1 MHIAHQFAPP
11 MSALLLGLPGITAA
25 RHIPAGDRWALP
37 CDVDVLFV
45 LHGEGDHDGR
55 HAAADAPRPPGW
67 PGRVKL
73 VQLAS
78 AGADDYPPWLWEAP
92 AVASASGTTAIPI
105 AEYALSVM
113 LAHAKR
119 LASVTLRAGDAWPDR
134 QRFIE
139 QPLGLLHGRTL
150 GLVGLGN
157 IARRVGHLAN
167 AFGMTIIAAR
177 ASAAPSPDPWIST
190 APLGEVVARADHLVL
205 AAPITPATQHMI
217 NADRLA
223 AMKADAHIVNVGRGG
238 LIDQAALLAE
248 LDKGRLWA
256 SLDVTDPEP
265 LPAGHPLIGHPRVKV
280 TPHISWSN
288 PDINRAILQRLAEN
302 IGRLAAGQP
311 LLGAV
316 AGAA

>member
-1 MHIAHQFAPP
+1 MRIAHQFAPP
-11 MSALLLGLPGITAA
+11 MSALLAGLPGITSAT
-25 RHIPAGDRWALP
+25 HVPAENRWALP
-37 CDVDVLFV
+37 TDVDVLFV
-45 LHGEGDHDGR
+45 LHGEGDHDSR

-67 PGRVKL
+67 PGQVKF

-119 LASVTLRAGDAWPDR
+119 LAAVTLQPGTAWPDR
-134 QRFIE
+134 QNFID

-157 IARRVGHLAN
+157 IARRIGHLAN
-167 AFGMTIIAAR
+167 AFGMTIVAAR
-177 ASAAPSPDPWIST
+177 ASAAPSPDPWIT
-190 APLGEVVARADHLVL
+190 IAPLDDVVARADHLVL

-217 NADRLA
+217 NAERLA
-223 AMKADAHIVNVGRGG
+223 RMKSDAHIVNVGRGG

-248 LDKGRLWA
+248 LDQGRLWA

-288 PDINRAILQRLAEN
+288 PDINRAIMQRLVEN
-302 IGRLAAGQP
+302 IARVAGGQP

-316 AGAA
+316 DSAP

>member
-1 MHIAHQFAPP
+1 MRIAHQFAPP
-11 MSALLLGLPGITAA
+11 MSALLGNLPGVTSAT
-25 RHIPAGDRWALP
+25 HIPQEGRWALP

-45 LHGEGDHDGR
+45 LHGEGADRD
-55 HAAADAPRPPGW
+55 AANHAPRPAGW
-67 PGRVKL
+67 PGSVKL

-78 AGADDYPPWLWEAP
+78 AGADDYPPWVFEAP
-92 AVASASGTTAIPI
+92 HVASASGTTAIPI

-119 LASVTLRAGDAWPDR
+119 LAAVTLKPGDAWPDR
-134 QRFIE
+134 QEFVN

-167 AFGMTIIAAR
+167 AFGMTVIASR
-177 ASAAPSPDPWIST
+177 ASAAPSPDPWISV
-190 APLGEVVARADHLVL
+190 APLDDVVARADHLVL
-205 AAPITPATQHMI
+205 AAPITPATQHLL

-223 AMKADAHIVNVGRGG
+223 RMKADAHIVNVGRGG
-238 LIDQAALLAE
+238 LIDQDALLAE

-256 SLDVTDPEP
+256 SLDVTEPEP
-265 LPAGHPLIGHPRVKV
+265 LPAGHPLIGHARCRI

-288 PDINRAILQRLAEN
+288 PDINKAILMRLAEN
-302 IGRLAAGQP
+302 IRRLGAGEP
-311 LLGAV
+311 LLGAIES
-316 AGAA
+316 GA

>member
-1 MHIAHQFAPP
+1 MRVAHQFAPP
-11 MSALLLGLPGITAA
+11 MSALLAGLPGITSAV
-25 RHIPAGDRWALP
+25 HVPAEDRWALP
-37 CDVDVLFV
+37 TDVDVLFV
-45 LHGEGDHDGR
+45 LHGEGESDAR
-55 HAAADAPRPPGW
+55 HAANAAPRPPGW
-67 PGRVKL
+67 PGQVRL

-105 AEYALSVM
+105 AEYALAVM

-119 LASVTLRAGDAWPDR
+119 LATVTLNPGDAWPDR
-134 QRFIE
+134 QMFIA

-157 IARRVGHLAN
+157 IARRVGQLAH

-177 ASAAPSPDPWIST
+177 ASAAPSPDAWITT
-190 APLGEVVARADHLVL
+190 APLADVVARADHLVL

-238 LIDQAALLAE
+238 LIDQDALLAQ
-248 LDKGRLWA
+248 LDQGRLWA

-265 LPAGHPLIGHPRVKV
+265 LPPGHRLIGHPRVRI

-288 PDINRAILQRLAEN
+288 PDINRAIMQRLVEN

-316 AGAA
+316 AA

>member
-1 MHIAHQFAPP
+1 MRIAHQFAPP
-11 MSALLLGLPGITAA
+11 MSAMLAGLPGVSGAA
-25 RHIPAGDRWALP
+25 HIPQDARWALP
-37 CDVDVLFV
+37 TDVDVLFV
-45 LHGEGDHDGR
+45 LHGEGEDR
-55 HAAADAPRPPGW
+55 AAAHDAPRPAGW
-67 PGRVKL
+67 PGAVKL

-92 AVASASGTTAIPI
+92 KVASASGTTAVPI
-105 AEYALSVM
+105 AEFALAMM

-119 LASVTLRAGDAWPDR
+119 LAQVTLQPGDPWPDR
-134 QRFIE
+134 QPFID

-157 IARRVGHLAN
+157 IARRVGHLAH

-177 ASAAPSPDPWIST
+177 ASAAPSPDAWIT
-190 APLGEVVARADHLVL
+190 VAPLDEVAARADHLVL
-205 AAPITPATQHMI
+205 AAPISADTQHLL
-217 NADRLA
+217 NTERLA
-223 AMKADAHIVNVGRGG
+223 RMKADAHIVNVGRGG

-265 LPAGHPLIGHPRVKV
+265 LPPGHRLIGHPRARI

-288 PDINRAILQRLAEN
+288 PDINRAILQRLMEN
-302 IGRLAAGQP
+302 IRRLGAGED
-311 LLGAV
+311 LLGAIAV
-316 AGAA
+316 S